1 MSYGLEIYNADEKLV
16 ISSESSVILNKQT
29 IPTVNFTVQSGAT
42 ENISVEDAGDT
53 NQIALSIS
61 PTASVNG
68 ANISVSL
75 SGDTLSV
82 TNANGYPAN
91 FDLFVFRI
99 G

>member
-1 MSYGLEIYNADEKLV
+1 MSYGIEIYNANGDTV

-29 IPTVNFTVQSGAT
+29 IPTINFTVQSGAT
-42 ENISVEDAGDT
+42 ENISVTDAGDS

-61 PTASVNG
+61 PTSNING

-82 TNANGYPAN
+82 TNTNLYSAN
-91 FDLFVFRI
+91 FDLLVFRI

>member
-1 MSYGLEIYNADEKLV
+1 MSYGLEIYNADEELV
-16 ISSESSVILNKQT
+16 ISSASNVILNKQT

-42 ENISVEDAGDT
+42 ENILVEDAGDP
-53 NQIALSIS
+53 NQIALSIV
-61 PTASVNG
+61 PTSNVNG
-68 ANISVSL
+68 VNITVSL

-82 TNANGYPAN
+82 INDNAYDVN